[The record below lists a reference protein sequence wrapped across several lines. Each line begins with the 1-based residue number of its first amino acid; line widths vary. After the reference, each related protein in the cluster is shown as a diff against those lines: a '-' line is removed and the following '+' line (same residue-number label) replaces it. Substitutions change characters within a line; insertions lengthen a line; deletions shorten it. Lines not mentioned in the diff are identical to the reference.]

1 MYLKYSIGFFLASL
15 AQGGV
20 LLLASALGVLVTDIR
35 VSFGAAVYFVLAGQ
49 LAGYLLWY
57 ILDNIKQI
65 GKMLPWVIGLFYGL
79 IYWVVAI
86 AVLRHFVKV
95 PKDMVL
101 PTLLSGMVAFIV
113 YGFVAAYSIK
123 RFLRIEA

>member
-1 MYLKYSIGFFLASL
+1 MYLTYSIGFFLASL

-20 LLLASALGVLVTDIR
+20 LLLAAALGMFVTDIR
-35 VSFGAAVYFVLAGQ
+35 VNFRAIVYFVLVGQ

-57 ILDNIKQI
+57 VLDNIKQI

-79 IYWVVAI
+79 IYWVFAI
-86 AVLRHFVKV
+86 AVLRHFVRAA
-95 PKDMVL
+95 KDMLL
-101 PTLLSGMVAFIV
+101 PTLLSSMAASIV
-113 YGFVAAYSIK
+113 YGFVAAYAIK